1 MKNSKFV
8 QKIIIYNTL
17 FTGIPIKEFV
27 GLRPKMY
34 SLIYNVHE
42 KTEDGVDTFSEKEKK
57 VAKGVSKSVIKKIL
71 RHDMYRQC
79 LFNESITLN
88 SMQCIRSHNHELY
101 IDEIRKKSLSS
112 FDDKRFWITSVDSYS
127 FGHYKTRNNV

>member
-1 MKNSKFV
+1 MVWIRF
-8 QKIIIYNTL
+8 
-17 FTGIPIKEFV
+17 
-27 GLRPKMY
+27 PK
-34 SLIYNVHE
+34 
-42 KTEDGVDTFSEKEKK
+42 KEKK
-57 VAKGVSKSVIKKIL
+57 VEKSVSKSVIKKIL